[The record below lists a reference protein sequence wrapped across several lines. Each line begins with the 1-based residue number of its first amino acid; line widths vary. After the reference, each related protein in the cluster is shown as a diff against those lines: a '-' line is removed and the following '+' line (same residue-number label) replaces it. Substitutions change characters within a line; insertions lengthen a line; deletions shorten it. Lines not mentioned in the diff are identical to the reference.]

1 MAWTYEIPKAGS
13 WNLKHAVET
22 LNSQSRREAQW
33 SIQKAWEVSMAIKIV
48 KMKRRISFGYNEVGE
63 AEQVL

>member
-1 MAWTYEIPKAGS
+1 
-13 WNLKHAVET
+13 
-22 LNSQSRREAQW
+22 
-33 SIQKAWEVSMAIKIV
+33 MAIKIV